1 MRAATA
7 QVRYA
12 FLNSFCL
19 AVSAVLVIPC
29 YALLTVCFGLLLSRL
44 LQMGDVLTG
53 VVQYLRPY
61 GAFLDLG
68 NGAVGLLHVSQISHE
83 RVVSVDKI
91 LREGDKLKVMVLS
104 MDPQRGRVTL
114 STKKLE
120 PTPGDML
127 RDPQLVFERAEEM
140 AATFRR
146 RVEAAEQNAYA
157 QVDGSFAAEP
167 AAASS
172 APGEF

>member
-1 MRAATA
+1 
-7 QVRYA
+7 
-12 FLNSFCL
+12 
-19 AVSAVLVIPC
+19 
-29 YALLTVCFGLLLSRL
+29 
-44 LQMGDVLTG
+44 
-53 VVQYLRPY
+53 
-61 GAFLDLG
+61 
-68 NGAVGLLHVSQISHE
+68 
-83 RVVSVDKI
+83 
-91 LREGDKLKVMVLS
+91 MVLS

-157 QVDGSFAAEP
+157 QVQDGAFAAEP

-172 APGEF
+172 APGTGDF